1 MMVTV
6 TLLAFLWESPITGG
20 ILTLTIATTCFLVGV
35 RLTYL
40 LTILKFMLPFYLFLL
55 LSMALFNVAQLQ
67 ALTGKEELTT
77 FLTIPANWWILGG
90 AKLSVEGIL
99 YGLNVIF
106 KTLTMILIIPLG
118 VFTTDINQMVVSLVR
133 TKIPYKIVFIFSS
146 TLRLFPLLVE
156 ELQAII
162 DAQRLRGLAIEKMNL
177 IKRAQV
183 YAKIAV
189 PLILNAMTKSQ
200 KLEVVLQSKAFSGSA
215 NRTFLYE
222 STLTPQDY
230 WLIALFIALLILGI
244 VLYFLAGVGKF
255 PWLLY

>member
-1 MMVTV
+1 
-6 TLLAFLWESPITGG
+6 
-20 ILTLTIATTCFLVGV
+20 
-35 RLTYL
+35 
-40 LTILKFMLPFYLFLL
+40 
-55 LSMALFNVAQLQ
+55 
-67 ALTGKEELTT
+67 
-77 FLTIPANWWILGG
+77 
-90 AKLSVEGIL
+90 VEGIL

-133 TKIPYKIVFIFSS
+133 AKIPYKIVFIFSS

-162 DAQRLRGLAIEKMNL
+162 DAQRLRGLAVEKMNFL
-177 IKRAQV
+177 KRAQV

-230 WLIALFIALLILGI
+230 WLILLFVAMFILGI
-244 VLYFLAGVGKF
+244 VLYFVAGVGKF